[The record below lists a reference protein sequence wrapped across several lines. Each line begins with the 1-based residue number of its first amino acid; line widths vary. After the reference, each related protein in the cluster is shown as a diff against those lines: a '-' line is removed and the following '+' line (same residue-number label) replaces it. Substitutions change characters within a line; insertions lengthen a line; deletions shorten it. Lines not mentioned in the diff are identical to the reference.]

1 MKADKKCGNCEW
13 WRKAIV
19 TPNEKRYCFAVEP
32 YEGDVM
38 PCGENCVC
46 KRWSAN
52 LDGAACGKC
61 VYWIP
66 SSYEKTRHLCK
77 RHAPKTVGDHVAG
90 WGSDWMYTDHLDL
103 CGEFVPGVV

>member
-1 MKADKKCGNCEW
+1 MKSDKRCGTCEW
-13 WRKAIV
+13 LRSGFCRAMNGSECLYSNNGTV
-19 TPNEKRYCFAVEP
+19 PDY
-32 YEGDVM
+32 
-38 PCGENCVC
+38 VC
-46 KRWSAN
+46 RFWSAN
-52 LDGAACGKC
+52 LDGAACEKC

>member
-52 LDGAACGKC
+52 LDGAACEKC
-61 VYWIP
+61 VYWFKDQKCHRRSP
-66 SSYEKTRHLCK
+66 RALLTKETWNDDWAKT
-77 RHAPKTVGDHVAG
+77 
-90 WGSDWMYTDHLDL
+90 SDADL
-103 CGEFVPGVV
+103 CGDFIPGAV

>member
-61 VYWIP
+61 VYW
-66 SSYEKTRHLCK
+66 SGK
-77 RHAPKTVGDHVAG
+77 VAG
-90 WGSDWMYTDHLDL
+90 SEFGICHKNAVVLRDYMQTCGDYW
-103 CGEFVPGVV
+103 CGEFVPGAK